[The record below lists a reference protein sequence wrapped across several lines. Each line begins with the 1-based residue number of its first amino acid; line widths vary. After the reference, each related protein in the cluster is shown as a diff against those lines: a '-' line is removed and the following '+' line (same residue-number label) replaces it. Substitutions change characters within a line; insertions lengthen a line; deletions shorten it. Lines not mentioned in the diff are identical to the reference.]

1 MTELDFEEL
10 KAELEP
16 EADRLLEQYPQPRS
30 ALLPLVHLFQERIGF
45 VPQEAVEYI
54 SEVCDVT
61 RAQCQSTIS
70 FYTLFYRRP
79 IGKYNLQVCHN
90 LSCSLRGAKQIMD
103 RFRERLGVDHLETTD
118 DGVFTYE
125 EVECLAAC
133 DRAPCMQV
141 NLNFVYDMT
150 PQMVD
155 EIIDAIIAGTYPVQ
169 PLSQTEKPER
179 KVRGPEWVRAA
190 RKSAGG
196 VGVPNANNGGGIDD
210 TGRTIAERF
219 RKYGILPISAPGR
232 MGDPALVEGMVPAPH
247 DDTVMEHNY

>member
-1 MTELDFEEL
+1 MTSSDFETL
-10 KAELEP
+10 KTELEP
-16 EADRLLEQYPQPRS
+16 QIDAILAQYPQERS
-30 ALLPLVHLFQERIGF
+30 ALLPLVHLFQERLGF
-45 VPQEAVEYI
+45 VTPEAVEYI

-79 IGKYNLQVCHN
+79 IGKYNLQVCRN
-90 LSCSLRGAKQIMD
+90 LSCSLRGARQIME
-103 RFRERLGVDHLETTD
+103 RFRERLGIDHLETTA
-118 DGVFTYE
+118 DGLFTYE

-150 PQMVD
+150 PEMVD
-155 EIIDAIIAGTYPVQ
+155 EILDSIIAGTYPVA
-169 PLSQTEKPER
+169 PLAQSEQPER
-179 KVRGPEWVRAA
+179 KVRGPEWSRAS
-190 RKSAGG
+190 RKSAGA
-196 VGVPNANNGGGIDD
+196 VGVPNANNGGGIDQ

-219 RKYGILPISAPGR
+219 RKFGIMPISSPGR
-232 MGDPALVEGMVPAPH
+232 MADPELVEGMVPAPH

>member
-10 KAELEP
+10 KAKLEP
-16 EADRLLEQYPQPRS
+16 EVDRLLEQYPQQRS
-30 ALLPLVHLFQERIGF
+30 ALLPLVHLFQEHIGF
-45 VPQEAVEYI
+45 IPQEAVEYI

-79 IGKYNLQVCHN
+79 IGKYNLQVCRN

-103 RFRERLGVDHLETTD
+103 RFRERLGIEHLETTD
-118 DGVFTYE
+118 DGLFTYE

-141 NLNFVYDMT
+141 NLHFVYDMT

-155 EIIDAIIAGTYPVQ
+155 EIIDSVIAGTYSVQ
-169 PLSQTEKPER
+169 PLAQTEQPQR

-196 VGVPNANNGGGIDD
+196 VGVPGSGGGIDK

-219 RKYGILPISAPGR
+219 RKYGIMPISSPGR
-232 MGDPALVEGMVPAPH
+232 MADPELVEGMVPAPH